1 VTIAGQESFDEL
13 CCYTLERRDAT
24 FIHQHVVDA
33 FTAQHA
39 DERTKPITL
48 VFALVGL
55 YLHVE
60 RNFTGKQVQRAHMT
74 LAVRKRQW
82 PPIVLPSSR
91 GTMTA
96 ADVLAVPAGPERDK
110 AISDWCRCVWAEFA
124 ANRQT
129 LAELLREY
137 GIT

>member
-1 VTIAGQESFDEL
+1 MIAGQESFDEL
-13 CCYTLERRDAT
+13 CCYTLERGDAT

-39 DERTKPITL
+39 GERTKPIAL

-60 RNFTGKQVQRAHMT
+60 RHFTGKQVQRAHMT
-74 LAVRKRQW
+74 LAVREREW
-82 PPIVLPSSR
+82 PSIVLPVSR
-91 GTMTA
+91 GTITA
-96 ADVLAVPAGPERDK
+96 ADVLAVPAGAARDN
-110 AISDWCRCVWAEFA
+110 AISDWCRSVWADFV

-129 LAELLREY
+129 LVEVLREY

>member
-1 VTIAGQESFDEL
+1 MIADQESYDEL
-13 CCYTLERRDAT
+13 CCYTLERGDAT

-33 FTAQHA
+33 FAAQHA

-60 RNFTGKQVQRAHMT
+60 RHFTGTQVQRAHMT

-82 PPIVLPSSR
+82 PSIVLPVSR

-96 ADVLAVPAGPERDK
+96 GDVLAIPAGPARDS
-110 AISDWCRCVWAEFA
+110 AISDWCRSVWAEFA

>member
-1 VTIAGQESFDEL
+1 MTADQESYDAL
-13 CCYTLERRDAT
+13 CCYTLQHGDAT

-33 FTAQHA
+33 FAAQQA
-39 DERTKPITL
+39 DERTKPIGL

-60 RNFTGKQVQRAHMT
+60 RDFTGKQVQRAHMT

-82 PPIVLPSSR
+82 PAIVLPSGR
-91 GTMTA
+91 GRMTA
-96 ADVLAVPAGPERDK
+96 ADVLAIPEGQARDS
-110 AISDWCRCVWAEFA
+110 AIDDWCRSVWAEFA

-129 LAELLREY
+129 LVALLREY
-137 GIT
+137 GIV